1 MCQLDHYISQL
12 TFNIKTPTLKTGDEL
27 MHMRT
32 GVWALLTFPTHSP
45 GLIHDS
51 EQSTKFSNI

>member
-1 MCQLDHYISQL
+1 MSQLDHYISQL
-12 TFNIKTPTLKTGDEL
+12 TLNIKAPTLNTGDEL
-27 MHMRT
+27 MHVRA

-45 GLIHDS
+45 GLVRDS